1 MRWIKNTSGHPDAIL
16 TLTLMGFVVVIIK
29 LLLAGS
35 TLIFNDNTYSFGDI
49 GAAEIA
55 AVLTPTL
62 GAYVSRRYTDKKFSA
77 EHPKNQD
84 TTLES

>member
-1 MRWIKNTSGHPDAIL
+1 M
-16 TLTLMGFVVVIIK
+16 TLMGFLVVVVK

-35 TLIFNDNTYSFGDI
+35 TLVFNGDTYSFGDI

-62 GAYVSRRYTDKKFSA
+62 GAYVSRRYTDRKFASPA
-77 EHPKNQD
+77 APPETPEVSK
-84 TTLES
+84 